1 MAIIRRVKI
10 AVRVPSYGY
19 PKFHWVGSLVAAVQ
33 HAGKAGHAVDYNGLK
48 NTALAW
54 ARQAMAEEALRSGAE
69 ALIFCDDDHVFPED
83 AFTRL
88 AGHEA
93 EVVAANYPNR
103 RAPSTEPTAYKLV
116 GGKPEPVWTTPEK
129 AAAGEIERVHGIGLG
144 LCRIRTRV
152 LERVPRPWFGGDR
165 EDAWFCRQLAAAG
178 VPIHVD
184 HALSIQVGHI
194 DEGPRYF
201 PR

>member
-1 MAIIRRVKI
+1 VKI

-19 PKFHWVGSLVAAVQ
+19 PKFHFVGSLVAAVQ
-33 HAGKAGHAVDYNGLK
+33 HAERAGHEVDYNGLK

-69 ALIFCDDDHVFPED
+69 ALIFCDDDHVFPAD

-88 AGHEA
+88 VGHDVD
-93 EVVAANYPNR
+93 VVAANYPNR
-103 RAPSTEPTAYKLV
+103 RAPTIEPTAYRLV
-116 GGKPEPVWTTPEK
+116 DGKPQPVMTNAEK
-129 AAAGEIERVHGIGLG
+129 AATGALEPVQGIGLG
-144 LCRIRTRV
+144 LCRIRTKV

-165 EDAWFCRQLAAAG
+165 EDVWFCRQLAAAG

-184 HALSIQVGHI
+184 HALSLEVGHI
-194 DEGPRYF
+194 DEGPRFF